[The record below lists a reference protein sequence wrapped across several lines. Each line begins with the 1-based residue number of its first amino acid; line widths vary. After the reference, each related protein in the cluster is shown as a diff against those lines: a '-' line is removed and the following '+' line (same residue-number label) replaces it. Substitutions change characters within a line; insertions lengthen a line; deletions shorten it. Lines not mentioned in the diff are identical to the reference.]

1 MNGLRLYGVAPL
13 AHADDRPL
21 VDSTSIVAI
30 RDIGAVVRPSSYT
43 IPPLDDTELLEC
55 ERVVEAVFRAHTIL
69 PAPCGTV
76 FKSED
81 HVRRWLELNY
91 VSLIEGIHFV
101 DGRCEVRVHASEGAS
116 DGADDAHGAEVDH
129 SALAAESFRSLRKFA
144 VAALPL
150 RPEDGRVMS
159 SAFLVDRGEYAT
171 FEQHVKDHARRM
183 IALRLHLTGPWPP
196 YDFVR
201 LDFGA

>member
-1 MNGLRLYGVAPL
+1 MAVNGLRLYGVATL

-21 VDSTSIVAI
+21 VDSTSVVAL
-30 RDIGAVVRPSSYT
+30 RDIGAIVRPSSYT
-43 IPPLDDTELLEC
+43 IPPLDDTEMLDC
-55 ERVVEAVFRAHTIL
+55 ERVVEAVFRAQTIL

-101 DGRCEVRVHASEGAS
+101 DGRCEGRVHA
-116 DGADDAHGAEVDH
+116 ADLPGDDVDAGDPDQV
-129 SALAAESFRSLRKFA
+129 ALVNECFRTLRRFS

-150 RPEDGRVMS
+150 RPEEGRILS
-159 SAFLVDRGEYAT
+159 AAFLVERGEYSA
-171 FEQHVKDHARRM
+171 FEQRVKEQGRR
-183 IALRLHLTGPWPP
+183 APGLRFHITGPWPP

-201 LDFGA
+201 LDFGV

>member
-1 MNGLRLYGVAPL
+1 MAVNGLRLYGVAPL

-21 VDSTSIVAI
+21 VDSTSVVSV
-30 RDIGAVVRPSSYT
+30 RDIGAIVRPSSYT
-43 IPPLDDTELLEC
+43 MPPLDDTELLEC

-76 FKSED
+76 FKSEE

-101 DGRCEVRVHASEGAS
+101 DGRCEVRVHASEGAATAE
-116 DGADDAHGAEVDH
+116 DVEVDR
-129 SALAAESFRSLRKFA
+129 LAVAGESFRSLRKFA
-144 VAALPL
+144 VAGLPL

-159 SAFLVDRGEYAT
+159 SAFLVDRAEYSL
-171 FEQHVKDHARRM
+171 FEEHVKEHAGR
-183 IALRLHLTGPWPP
+183 ISGVRLQLTGPWPP

-201 LDFGA
+201 LDFGV

>member
-1 MNGLRLYGVAPL
+1 MAVNALRLYGVAPL

-21 VDSTSIVAI
+21 VDCTSVVSL
-30 RDIGAVVRPSSYT
+30 RDIGAIVRPSAYT
-43 IPPLDDTELLEC
+43 IPPLDDTALLEC

-101 DGRCEVRVHASEGAS
+101 DGRCEVRVHASERAAEAG
-116 DGADDAHGAEVDH
+116 DGAEVDRV
-129 SALAAESFRSLRKFA
+129 AIATDAFRSLRKFA

-159 SAFLVDRGEYAT
+159 SAFLVDRGEYAS
-171 FEQHVKDHARRM
+171 FEQHVTDHECRTT
-183 IALRLHLTGPWPP
+183 ALKLHLTGPWPP

-201 LDFGA
+201 LDFGV

>member
-1 MNGLRLYGVAPL
+1 VNGLRLYGVATL

-21 VDSTSIVAI
+21 VDSTSVVAL
-30 RDIGAVVRPSSYT
+30 RDIGAIVRPSAYT
-43 IPPLDDTELLEC
+43 IPPLDDDEMLEC
-55 ERVVEAVFRAHTIL
+55 ERVVEQVFRAHTIL

-91 VSLIEGIHFV
+91 VSLVEGIHFV
-101 DGRCEVRVHASEGAS
+101 DGRCEARVHA
-116 DGADDAHGAEVDH
+116 AEVPTDGGDAEEADNV
-129 SALAAESFRSLRKFA
+129 ALAMESFRNLRKYA

-150 RPEDGRVMS
+150 RPEEGRLMS
-159 SAFLVDRGEYAT
+159 SAFLVERAEYSV
-171 FEQHVKDHARRM
+171 FDDHVKELGRRVGG
-183 IALRLHLTGPWPP
+183 LRFQLTGPWPP

-201 LDFGA
+201 LDFGV

>member
-1 MNGLRLYGVAPL
+1 MAVNGLRLYGVAPL
-13 AHADDRPL
+13 AHADERPL
-21 VDSTSIVAI
+21 VDSTSVVSV
-30 RDIGAVVRPSSYT
+30 RDIGAIVRPSSYT
-43 IPPLDDTELLEC
+43 MPPLDDTELLEC

-76 FKSED
+76 FKSEE

-101 DGRCEVRVHASEGAS
+101 DGRCEVRVHASEGGAA
-116 DGADDAHGAEVDH
+116 ADDVEVDRL
-129 SALAAESFRSLRKFA
+129 ALAAESFRSLRKFA
-144 VAALPL
+144 VAGLPL

-159 SAFLVDRGEYAT
+159 SAFLVDRAEYGV
-171 FEQHVKDHARRM
+171 FEAHVKEHAGRTSG
-183 IALRLHLTGPWPP
+183 LRFQLTGPWPP

-201 LDFGA
+201 LDFGV

>member
-1 MNGLRLYGVAPL
+1 MNGLRLYGVATL

-21 VDSTSIVAI
+21 VDSTSVVAL
-30 RDIGAVVRPSSYT
+30 RDIGAIVRPSVYT
-43 IPPLDDTELLEC
+43 IPPLDDTEMLEC
-55 ERVVEAVFRAHTIL
+55 GRVVEAVFRAHTIL

-101 DGRCEVRVHASEGAS
+101 DGRCETRVHASEAPIEEN
-116 DGADDAHGAEVDH
+116 AAEVDPP
-129 SALAAESFRSLRKFA
+129 ALATESFRALRKYA

-150 RPEDGRVMS
+150 RPEEGRLMS
-159 SAFLVDRGEYAT
+159 AAFLVERGEFSG
-171 FEQHVKDHARRM
+171 FEQHVKEQARHVGR
-183 IALRLHLTGPWPP
+183 LRLHVTGPWPP

-201 LDFGA
+201 MDFGV

>member
-1 MNGLRLYGVAPL
+1 MAVNGLRLYGVAPL

-21 VDSTSIVAI
+21 VDSTSIVSM
-30 RDIGAVVRPSSYT
+30 RDIGAIVRPSSYML
-43 IPPLDDTELLEC
+43 PPLDDTELLEC

-101 DGRCEVRVHASEGAS
+101 DGRCEARVHAAEGAADEA
-116 DGADDAHGAEVDH
+116 DGAGVDRG
-129 SALAAESFRSLRKFA
+129 ALATESFRALRRLA

-159 SAFLVDRGEYAT
+159 SAFLVDRGEYTA
-171 FEQHVKDHARRM
+171 FEQHVHDHARRTN
-183 IALRLHLTGPWPP
+183 ALRLHLTGPWPP

-201 LDFGA
+201 LDFGV

>member
-1 MNGLRLYGVAPL
+1 MAVNGLRLYGVATL

-21 VDSTSIVAI
+21 VDSTNVVAV

-43 IPPLDDTELLEC
+43 IPPLDDTEMLDC
-55 ERVVEAVFRAHTIL
+55 ERVVEAVFRAQTIL

-101 DGRCEVRVHASEGAS
+101 DGRCEGRVHA
-116 DGADDAHGAEVDH
+116 ADLPGDEVDAGDPDH
-129 SALAAESFRSLRKFA
+129 VALVNECFRNLRKFS

-150 RPEDGRVMS
+150 RPDEGRILS
-159 SAFLVDRGEYAT
+159 AAFLVERTEYSA
-171 FEQHVKDHARRM
+171 FEQRVKEQARR
-183 IALRLHLTGPWPP
+183 AAGLRFHLTGPWPP

-201 LDFGA
+201 LDFGV

>member
-13 AHADDRPL
+13 AHADARPL
-21 VDSTSIVAI
+21 VDSTSLVAL
-30 RDIGAVVRPSSYT
+30 RDIGAIVRPSAYT
-43 IPPLDDTELLEC
+43 IPPLDDTEMLEC
-55 ERVVEAVFRAHTIL
+55 ERIVETVFRAQTIL

-91 VSLIEGIHFV
+91 VSLVEGIHFV
-101 DGRCEVRVHASEGAS
+101 EGRCEARVHATVATGE
-116 DGADDAHGAEVDH
+116 DGEAPDVDTE
-129 SALAAESFRSLRKFA
+129 ALGSESFRTLRKYA

-150 RPEDGRVMS
+150 RPEEGRVMS
-159 SAFLVDRGEYAT
+159 AAFLVDRAEYSE
-171 FEQHVKDHARRM
+171 FDQRVREQAKA
-183 IALRLHLTGPWPP
+183 ASGLRFQLTGPWPP

-201 LDFGA
+201 LDFGV

>member
-1 MNGLRLYGVAPL
+1 MAVNGLRLYGVAPL

-21 VDSTSIVAI
+21 VDSTSVVSV
-30 RDIGAVVRPSSYT
+30 RDIGAIVRPSSYT
-43 IPPLDDTELLEC
+43 MPPLDDTELLEC

-76 FKSED
+76 FKSEE

-101 DGRCEVRVHASEGAS
+101 DGRCEVRLHASEGVAAA
-116 DGADDAHGAEVDH
+116 DGPEVDRV
-129 SALAAESFRSLRKFA
+129 ALATESFRSLRKFA
-144 VAALPL
+144 VAGLPL
-150 RPEDGRVMS
+150 RPEDGRIMS
-159 SAFLVDRGEYAT
+159 SAFLVDRAEYGV
-171 FEQHVKDHARRM
+171 FEEHVKEHAGRTNG
-183 IALRLHLTGPWPP
+183 LRFQLTGPWPP

-201 LDFGA
+201 LDFGV

>member
-1 MNGLRLYGVAPL
+1 MAVNGLRLYGVAPL

-21 VDSTSIVAI
+21 VDSTSVVSV
-30 RDIGAVVRPSSYT
+30 RDIGAIVRPSSYT
-43 IPPLDDTELLEC
+43 MPPLDDTELLEC

-76 FKSED
+76 FKSEE

-101 DGRCEVRVHASEGAS
+101 DGRCEVRVHASEGGTA
-116 DGADDAHGAEVDH
+116 ADDVEVDRV
-129 SALAAESFRSLRKFA
+129 ALAGESFRSLRKFA
-144 VAALPL
+144 VAGLPL

-159 SAFLVDRGEYAT
+159 SAFLVDRAEYGV
-171 FEQHVKDHARRM
+171 FEAHVKEHAGRM
-183 IALRLHLTGPWPP
+183 SGLRLQLTGPWPP

-201 LDFGA
+201 LDFGV

>member
-1 MNGLRLYGVAPL
+1 MAVNGLRLYGVAPL

-21 VDSTSIVAI
+21 VDSTSVVSV
-30 RDIGAVVRPSSYT
+30 RDIGAIVRPSSYT
-43 IPPLDDTELLEC
+43 MPPLDDTELLEC

-76 FKSED
+76 FKSEE

-101 DGRCEVRVHASEGAS
+101 DGRCEVRVHASEGAAA
-116 DGADDAHGAEVDH
+116 ADDVEVDRL
-129 SALAAESFRSLRKFA
+129 ALAGESFRSLRKFA
-144 VAALPL
+144 VAGLPL

-159 SAFLVDRGEYAT
+159 SAFLVDRAEYGV
-171 FEQHVKDHARRM
+171 FEEHVKEHAGRM
-183 IALRLHLTGPWPP
+183 SGLRLQLTGPWPP

-201 LDFGA
+201 LDFGV